1 MEYPKKIM
9 KISELTKLGYTKEFL
24 MNAYRVPGQRF
35 AMKENMLKSN
45 SVIIFDTEEFE
56 KWRMKNLAAENKVIA
71 GRW

>member
-9 KISELTKLGYTKEFL
+9 KISELTKLGYTKDFL
-24 MNAYRVPGQRF
+24 MSAYRVPGQRF

-56 KWRMKNLAAENKVIA
+56 KWRMKKLAAENKVIA